1 MSNPAVDVQQFGQSI
16 WLDYIH
22 RAELA
27 NGEFQRRIDE
37 EGILGVTSNPAI
49 FQKAIGD
56 SDTYDEAILAFANE
70 DAETIFWKLAVEDI
84 QAATELFRPIYDR
97 TNTIDGYVSL
107 EVSPTIANDTEQ
119 TIADAKKW
127 FAEVNRPNLMIK
139 IPATPAGIPA
149 IEEAIASG
157 INVNVTLIF
166 SVENYEAVVEAYIKG
181 LERRLETGEDVTKI
195 ASVASFFLS
204 RIDVLFDEKLEEIGT
219 DEAKVLLGQSAV
231 ANAKLAYQSFER
243 IFNGERFAKLREAGA
258 QVQRP
263 LWASTGTK
271 NPNYSDT
278 MYLDTLIGPHT
289 VNTVPPETLVAFLD
303 HGTAARTVDQAIEG
317 FMEPGEVITK
327 LAEVG
332 LDYKAL
338 TDQLQE
344 EGVDKFVVAFE
355 KLIEQVEAK
364 HSVLVK

>member
-1 MSNPAVDVQQFGQSI
+1 
-16 WLDYIH
+16 
-22 RAELA
+22 
-27 NGEFQRRIDE
+27 
-37 EGILGVTSNPAI
+37 VTSNPAI
-49 FQKAIGD
+49 FQKAIGE
-56 SDTYDEAILAFANE
+56 SDTYDQAILAFAND

-84 QAATELFRPIYDR
+84 QKATEIFRPIYDK
-97 TNTIDGYVSL
+97 TNTVDGYVSL
-107 EVSPTIANDTEQ
+107 EVSPKIANDTEQ

-127 FAEVNRPNLMIK
+127 FAEVDRPNLMIK
-139 IPATPAGIPA
+139 IPATPEGIPA

-166 SVENYEAVVEAYIKG
+166 SVEAYEQVCEAYIKG
-181 LERRLETGEDVTKI
+181 LERRLEAGEDVTKI

-204 RIDVLFDEKLEEIGT
+204 RIDVLFDEKLAAIGT
-219 DEAKVLLGQSAV
+219 DEAKALLGQSAI

-271 NPNYSDT
+271 NPDYSDT

-289 VNTVPPETLVAFLD
+289 VNTVPPATLVSFLD
-303 HGTAARTVDQAIEG
+303 HGTAARTVDQPIEG
-317 FMEPGEVITK
+317 FMEPSEVMAQVAKI
-327 LAEVG
+327 G
-332 LDYKAL
+332 LDYEAL
-338 TDQLQE
+338 TNQLLD
-344 EGVDKFVVAFE
+344 EGVDKFIVAFD

-364 HSVLVK
+364 HAVLVK